1 MRVLGGWDSQQLETK
16 GMSGPSLHLFNPFIP
31 PPLTAPTM
39 PLDLPIATQL
49 CSGGNKEANAIAGV
63 PDLVMRRQQGY
74 ALHRITVML
83 EIKNPWQVTPAGID
97 QVIRATQ
104 SITYRCIISNLLDNN
119 DNRDVP
125 AREVA
130 SSRLALE
137 QLYGYMVRNGK
148 TYGVL
153 ATVKG
158 WCFFTEKMEVYY
170 ISHQCS
176 ATFKVDKEFHT
187 AWPMRDT
194 ITPKVSPLCKPY
206 IICLLWQRQQTT
218 YPRLRLAAVPAK

>member
-1 MRVLGGWDSQQLETK
+1 
-16 GMSGPSLHLFNPFIP
+16 
-31 PPLTAPTM
+31 M
-39 PLDLPIATQL
+39 PLDLPMATQL

-63 PDLVMRRQQGY
+63 PDLVMRRQHGY

-158 WCFFTEKMEVYY
+158 WCFLHRENGGLLY
-170 ISHQCS
+170 
-176 ATFKVDKEFHT
+176 
-187 AWPMRDT
+187 
-194 ITPKVSPLCKPY
+194 ITPMFGDFQGRQGVSYGMAYEGYYNPQGFPIMQALYYLSAVAETTDNLPETPIGSRPGQVTLPY
-206 IICLLWQRQQTT
+206 AGDPTTPAPTIQQAT
-218 YPRLRLAAVPAK
+218 